1 MSESTKIPSV
11 FYTNIEDQVIFGEI
25 GPKPQFLVDSEQM
38 KVILAGLEPGQQIP
52 AHPESLAMYHFLSG
66 SGVMEV
72 NGERFVVGPGAT
84 VITPPNAT
92 RGMKAETR
100 LVFLAA
106 KPG

>member
-1 MSESTKIPSV
+1 MSVTTIPGI
-11 FYTNIEDQVIFGEI
+11 FYPDIENQVIFGETR
-25 GPKPQFLVDSEQM
+25 PHPQFLVDSEQM

-52 AHPESLAMYHFLSG
+52 PHPESLAMYHFLSG
-66 SGVMEV
+66 SGVMQV
-72 NGERFVVGPGAT
+72 NEDHFPVGPGAT
-84 VITPPNAT
+84 VITPPNAV